1 MGRLTGDPIT
11 GTVRQPQT
19 SASANNGALIA
30 TLFSPYMAVPEPLQT
45 LARLY
50 NLQTAYFDGL
60 GQFRKAPPDAVLSV
74 LKLLDAPVES
84 LADVPNALRER
95 HQALWRRAIE
105 PVTVA
110 WQDRPLKIKLR
121 LPARLAETPLGGEI
135 IAENSERI
143 GCAWEEENPIPP
155 AVKEVEGVRF
165 VTRAL
170 VLHAPLPLGYHRLHL
185 RVGDQDLESYLFAAP
200 FHAYGPA
207 DFKAKRWGVFCPL
220 YALRSARS
228 WGTGDIADLADLGR
242 FIGALDGHAV
252 ATLPMLAGFLDE
264 PFNPSP
270 YAPVSRLFWNE
281 FYLDVTKVP
290 ELAEC
295 PAARAMI
302 NSQQFARELG
312 AVRDCALV
320 DYRKV
325 NTLKRMV
332 LEELLDFILPAS
344 SARREN
350 FENFASRSG
359 LRDYAGFRAK
369 SERERRTWPHWPEG
383 DRDGALTPG
392 GYDERAK
399 LYHLYV
405 QWLCDEQA
413 HWLRRESKNA
423 AKLYLDFPLGVNR
436 DGYDVWRE
444 RDLFALRASGGAPPD
459 SLFIKGQNWGFP
471 PSHPGAIRRQG
482 YRYYRDCLRHHM
494 AYASMLRIDHVLGLH
509 RAFWVPDGFSA
520 ADGLYVHNRAEEYYA
535 VLSLESHRHK
545 VQIVGENLGTVPPYV
560 TDALARHKILG
571 MHVGQFGVN
580 TDPANALD
588 PAPSH
593 TVASLNTHDTATF
606 MSFWTGADTDDR
618 LGLGLINQQQAQ
630 QEHRYRAAQRD
641 ALVTYLH
648 STGLLGSDIG
658 PDAVLGAW
666 LKFLAGGHAEF
677 LLINLE
683 DLWLETAPQN
693 VPGTWQER
701 PNWQRKARFT
711 VEEIRAM
718 PTLVEL
724 LRTIGDIRR
733 RMS

>member
-1 MGRLTGDPIT
+1 
-11 GTVRQPQT
+11 
-19 SASANNGALIA
+19 
-30 TLFSPYMAVPEPLQT
+30 MAAPDSLQT

-50 NLQTAYFDGL
+50 NLQTTYFDGL
-60 GQFRKAPPDAVLSV
+60 GQFRKAPPEAVLNV
-74 LKLLDAPVES
+74 LKSLDAPVES

-110 WQDRPLKIKLR
+110 WQDRALEIRLR
-121 LPARLAETPLGGEI
+121 LPAGLAETPVSGEI
-135 IAENSERI
+135 NTENSERI
-143 GCAWEEENPIPP
+143 GCQWEEKNPIQP
-155 AVKEVEGVRF
+155 VVRELEGIRF

-170 VLHAPLPLGYHRLHL
+170 VLRAPLPLGYHRLHL
-185 RVGDQDLESYLFAAP
+185 RVGDQDLETYLFAAP

-207 DFKAKRWGVFCPL
+207 DLTAKRWGVFCPV

-228 WGTGDIADLADLGR
+228 WGTGDITDLADLGR
-242 FIGALDGHAV
+242 FVGALGGQAV

-281 FYLDVTKVP
+281 FYLDVTRVP

-295 PAARAMI
+295 PAAGEMI
-302 NSQQFARELG
+302 NSQQFTRELD
-312 AVRDCALV
+312 AVRTQNLV

-325 NTLKRMV
+325 AALKRIV
-332 LEELLDFILPAS
+332 LEELLDFILSAS
-344 SARREN
+344 SGRRES
-350 FENFASRSG
+350 FESFIASRSA
-359 LRDYAGFRAK
+359 LRDYAAFRAK
-369 SERERRTWPHWPEG
+369 GERERKTWPHWPEA
-383 DRDGALTPG
+383 DRSGALTPG

-399 LYHLYV
+399 SYHLYV

-413 HWLRRESKNA
+413 LWLRSESENA
-423 AKLYLDFPLGVNR
+423 AGLYLDFPLGVNR

-444 RDLFALRASGGAPPD
+444 RDLFALRASCGAPPD
-459 SLFIKGQNWGFP
+459 SLFIRGQNWGFP
-471 PSHPGAIRRQG
+471 PFHPGAIRRQG

-494 AYASMLRIDHVLGLH
+494 AHASMLRIDHVLGLH

-535 VLSLESHRHK
+535 VLSLESHRHQL
-545 VQIVGENLGTVPPYV
+545 QIVGENLGTVPPYV
-560 TDALARHKILG
+560 TEALARHKILG

-588 PAPSH
+588 AAPSH

-618 LGLGLINQQQAQ
+618 LALGLINQEQAQ
-630 QEHRYRAAQRD
+630 QEARYRAAQRD
-641 ALVTYLH
+641 AIVAYLR
-648 STGLLGSDIG
+648 SAGLLGSDIG
-658 PDAVLGAW
+658 AGAVLGAW
-666 LKFLAGGHAEF
+666 LKFLAAGGAEF

-693 VPGTWQER
+693 VPGTWEER
-701 PNWQRKARFT
+701 PNWQRKARLT
-711 VEEIRAM
+711 LEEIRAT
-718 PTLVEL
+718 PEIPEL